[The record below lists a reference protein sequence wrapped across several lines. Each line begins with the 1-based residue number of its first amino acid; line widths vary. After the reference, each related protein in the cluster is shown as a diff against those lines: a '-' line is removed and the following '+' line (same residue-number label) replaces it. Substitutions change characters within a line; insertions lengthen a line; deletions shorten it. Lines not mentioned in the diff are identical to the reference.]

1 MGRSPE
7 LQEWLDRQG
16 EDAAR
21 AEIAARSMP
30 PDLSQE
36 LVREAL
42 TDDRIIDL
50 NESVGFLRRDSR
62 QAWELIIISAYLK
75 IPGVLSPAKLD
86 LKGMTEDLLPSS
98 NIINTS
104 ALFAVAAQR
113 GKGRRTVHQNLVV
126 PSRRDVR
133 IEYSGQQ
140 LYQSDWDV
148 LHELFVLSRNAFG
161 RPCTVQPAE
170 LLRILGHPSNGH
182 YYEHLEKTIN
192 RLREAYLY
200 IAVEGE
206 RPMHLG
212 KSPEGRYK
220 TSTGLNLI
228 KDFVWFRSGAN
239 SQLVFVIDHR
249 IPRLFDNSEYGLV
262 PRSKR
267 QRLGCSE
274 LAKSIQSL
282 ISGQRSNCQHHRMEK
297 LLALSG
303 LQSDMSH
310 FTSLILDAMKALIAA
325 EVITAFWVS
334 RPPNGH
340 AKDKILVIWKE
351 RGASPQEPIP
361 PGGGVYGTGKGIIK
375 ISASASSKNEQT
387 TKSPRQAELF

>member
-104 ALFAVAAQR
+104 ALFGVAAQR
-113 GKGRRTVHQNLVV
+113 GKGLRPVHRNLVV

-133 IEYSGQQ
+133 IEYSGEQ

-148 LHELFVLSRNAFG
+148 LHELLVLSRHALG
-161 RPCTVQPAE
+161 RPCTVRPSK
-170 LLRILGHPSNGH
+170 LLRILGLPSNGH
-182 YYEHLEKTIN
+182 YYDFLEKTVN

-200 IAVEGE
+200 VAVEGKN
-206 RPMHLG
+206 PMHLG
-212 KSPEGRYK
+212 KGPEGRYK
-220 TSTGLNLI
+220 ASTGLNLI
-228 KDFVWFRSGAN
+228 KEFIWIRCGSN
-239 SQLVFVIDHR
+239 SQLTFVIDHR

-262 PRSKR
+262 PRS
-267 QRLGCSE
+267 QRRLLGCSE
-274 LAKSIQSL
+274 LAKSIQAL
-282 ISGQRSNCQHHRMEK
+282 ISGQMRNCQHHRMDK
-297 LLALSG
+297 LLLLSS
-303 LQSDMSH
+303 LKADMPH
-310 FTSLILDAMKALIAA
+310 FTSLIVDAMKALIEAG
-325 EVITAFWVS
+325 VITAFWVS

-340 AKDKILVIWKE
+340 ARDKILVIWKE
-351 RGASPQEPIP
+351 RGATPQEPIP
-361 PGGGVYGTGKGIIK
+361 SGAGMYGTREGIRT
-375 ISASASSKNEQT
+375 ISASA
-387 TKSPRQAELF
+387 KSRQNAEPPRQSELF